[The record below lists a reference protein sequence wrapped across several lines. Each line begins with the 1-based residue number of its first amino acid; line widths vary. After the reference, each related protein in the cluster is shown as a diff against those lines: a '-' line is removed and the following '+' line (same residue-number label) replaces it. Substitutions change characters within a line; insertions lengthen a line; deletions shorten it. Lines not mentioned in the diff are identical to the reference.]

1 MFHASLYFLRSI
13 VLGAAVLLQII
24 VAASGQNLPNYVDPS
39 AYEDTLDLSLITSIR
54 FLTSAD
60 FPPFNFKDEGGDIV
74 GFNVEL
80 AAALCKEIG
89 ADCTL
94 QSWPWAQLP
103 KALEDGQGDVIIAG
117 LNINEENGRRFEFSQ
132 SYLQLPGRF
141 VGRNTSASAVDFDPQ
156 KLTSVIGVQRGSA
169 HFAFIKQHFPKMILL
184 SFDSEL
190 DVFAGIEAGTID
202 FGFVDGMRA
211 SFWLNQNDCCGFFG
225 GPYFSTEYFG
235 GGLAVAVLPAKGDIL
250 RAINIGLRRLGERG
264 KLDELYF
271 KWFAVGFY

>member
-1 MFHASLYFLRSI
+1 MNYI
-13 VLGAAVLLQII
+13 V
-24 VAASGQNLPNYVDPS
+24 SGFDSTGERDVVFVPVGLNYDRV
-39 AYEDTLDLSLITSIR
+39 
-54 FLTSAD
+54 
-60 FPPFNFKDEGGDIV
+60 
-74 GFNVEL
+74 
-80 AAALCKEIG
+80 
-89 ADCTL
+89 
-94 QSWPWAQLP
+94 
-103 KALEDGQGDVIIAG
+103 LEDRVLTATGKGEKRAG
-117 LNINEENGRRFEFSQ
+117 ILLKVWGF
-132 SYLQLPGRF
+132 LRF